1 MGMIIELNDFKNC
14 KTSSITL
21 SSKILHG
28 DEYERYYMDIGWAIS
43 PFRYILSKPNCF
55 YNSFKFNNL
64 TFKDVKH
71 RESTALV
78 FCMNKNYNTLKRLT
92 KIKYALVDFSDKS
105 YLRNNTEEELPY
117 EDEEDYKFQR
127 YMNSLVGQR
136 RMFQLF
142 YMTERRKIYERKI
155 SQLFQKA
162 KSIRIE

>member
-1 MGMIIELNDFKNC
+1 MTELDE
-14 KTSSITL
+14 L
-21 SSKILHG
+21 SSLAQVSLIAERFEDASKYIEELIKRKKDDLTK
-28 DEYERYYMDIGWAIS
+28 DE
-43 PFRYILSKPNCF
+43 KNTF

-127 YMNSLVGQR
+127 YMNSVAGQR

-162 KSIRIE
+162 KSIWIE